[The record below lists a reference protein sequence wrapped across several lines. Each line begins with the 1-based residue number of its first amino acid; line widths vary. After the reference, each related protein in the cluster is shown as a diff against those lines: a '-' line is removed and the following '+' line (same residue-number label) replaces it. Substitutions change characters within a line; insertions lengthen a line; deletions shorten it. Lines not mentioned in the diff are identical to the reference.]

1 MAPLNVLL
9 TTFVVLVLVR
19 RFLAPRALSLS
30 LCGRAA
36 MSVMLLLTGSSHFFL
51 TDQLAAMLPPAVP
64 IRTEIIY
71 ATGVVEL
78 MAAVGLLVPAASR
91 LTSWCLIAF
100 FVAVLP
106 ANIYAALNRVGVG
119 EHGPAY
125 LWFRVPLQI
134 LFIGW
139 VWYFG
144 EAARATNSFGREGV
158 EVGRG

>member
-9 TTFVVLVLVR
+9 ATFVVLVLAR
-19 RFLAPRALSLS
+19 RFLAPRALSWS

-36 MSVMLLLTGSSHFFL
+36 MSVMLLLTGSSHFSM
-51 TDQLAAMLPPAVP
+51 TDQLAEMLPPAVP

-78 MAAVGLLVPAASR
+78 LAAVGLLVPATSR

-100 FVAVLP
+100 FLAVLP
-106 ANIYAALNRVGVG
+106 ANIYAALHRVGVG
-119 EHGPAY
+119 DHGPAY
-125 LWFRVPLQI
+125 LWFRVPLQ
-134 LFIGW
+134 LFFIGW

-144 EAARATNSFGREGV
+144 AAAGAMNAFGRKGV
-158 EVGRG
+158 AVGG